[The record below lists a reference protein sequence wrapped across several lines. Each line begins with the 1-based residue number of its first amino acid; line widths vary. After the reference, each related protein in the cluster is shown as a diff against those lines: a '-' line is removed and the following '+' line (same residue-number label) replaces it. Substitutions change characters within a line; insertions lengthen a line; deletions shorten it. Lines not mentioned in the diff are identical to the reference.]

1 MLEWFRGQILSLLR
15 VPPEPRA
22 PEGKP
27 ESTLVFRAG
36 RNFYYW
42 QLLSWAFSHLSVVAG
57 LLAAY
62 FFLGRIIAKLPVW
75 YHLAIAAGELL
86 GLLGI
91 AIALPVTF
99 LALKWQYELRWYI
112 VTDRSLRIRRG
123 VWNVEE
129 LTMTFA
135 NIQEIRIKSGPIE
148 NLLGLANVEVLS
160 AGGGSTTPS
169 GEQRAHTASFQGVD
183 NAIEIRDLIV
193 ARLRAYRDLGLGGGD
208 HRPELEQEPQP
219 PAADAAS
226 ALAGAQAVLQEA
238 RALRLV
244 LAAKPK

>member
-1 MLEWFRGQILSLLR
+1 MLDWFRGQILALLR
-15 VPPEPRA
+15 VPPEPHA

-36 RNFYYW
+36 RNFYRW
-42 QLLSWAFSHLSVVAG
+42 QVLVWALSNFGVVAG
-57 LLAAY
+57 LVAAY
-62 FFLGRIIAKLPVW
+62 FFLERAIAKLPW
-75 YHLAIAAGELL
+75 WSQLAIAAGEVL

-91 AIALPVTF
+91 VLALPVTF
-99 LALKWQYELRWYI
+99 LVLKWQYELRWYI

-160 AGGGSTTPS
+160 AGGGSATAS
-169 GEQRAHTASFQGVD
+169 GTQQGHVASFQGVD
-183 NAIEIRDLIV
+183 NAVEIRDLIV
-193 ARLRAYRDLGLGGGD
+193 ARLRAYRDLGLGGGGD
-208 HRPELEQEPQP
+208 HRPESELLPGS
-219 PAADAAS
+219 DAAS
-226 ALAGAQAVLQEA
+226 VLAGAGAVLQEA
-238 RALRLV
+238 RALRLL
-244 LAAKPK
+244 LAAKPN